1 MRTPFLMPVP
11 VEVPVGAVLPY
22 AGPINACTRSA
33 LAAQGWLFCDG
44 AQVSAVVYPALYA
57 LIGPLYGTP
66 VTVEDPASIQFYLPD
81 YRGAFLRGV
90 NQDAQRAPNG
100 QGMRDPGADT
110 RLSARYGSDGQ
121 GEGNQGNSVG
131 SQQLDAFQNHEH
143 RYTQPQ
149 QTSEIPGDQAP
160 PVTLGLS
167 TQTADSEGVVA
178 AKGGDA
184 PRAEAETRPL
194 NVYVNFIIKAQ
205 SSVLAPNAAAAA
217 GCKDL
222 KDCWGAAGSET
233 CQGGGGTPG

>member
-1 MRTPFLMPVP
+1 MRTSLLPLAP

-22 AGPINACTRSA
+22 AGPINACTRSV

-44 AQVSAVVYPALYA
+44 AQVSAITYPTLYA

-66 VTVEDPASIQFYLPD
+66 VTQGDPPATLFYLPD

-90 NQDAQRAPNG
+90 NQDATRPPDG
-100 QGMRDPGADT
+100 KKPRDPDADT
-110 RLSARYGSDGQ
+110 RLSARYGADGQ
-121 GEGNQGNSVG
+121 GEGNQGNAVG
-131 SQQLDAFQNHEH
+131 SQQLDAFQDHEH
-143 RYTQPQ
+143 RYTQPLAA
-149 QTSEIPGDQAP
+149 TEISGDKASTQ
-160 PVTLGLS
+160 LGLS
-167 TQTADSEGVVA
+167 TQDADTQGVVA

-184 PRAEAETRPL
+184 PRARSETRAL

-205 SSVLAPNAAAAA
+205 PGVVAPNAAAVAV
-217 GCKDL
+217 CKNL

>member
-1 MRTPFLMPVP
+1 MRTPLLPMP

-44 AQVSAVVYPALYA
+44 AQVSAVTYPALYA

-66 VTVEDPASIQFYLPD
+66 VTQGDPPATLFYLPD

-90 NQDAQRAPNG
+90 NQDATRPPDG
-100 QGMRDPGADT
+100 KGLRDPDADT
-110 RLSARYGSDGQ
+110 RLSARYGSSGQ

-131 SQQLDAFQNHEH
+131 SQQLDAFQKHEH

-149 QTSEIPGDQAP
+149 QTSEVPGDQAP
-160 PVTLGLS
+160 PVQLGLA
-167 TQTADSEGVVA
+167 TQPADTDGVVA
-178 AKGGDA
+178 AKGGDT

-205 SSVLAPNAAAAA
+205 ATVLAPNAAAVAV
-217 GCKDL
+217 CQNL

-233 CQGGGGTPG
+233 CKGGGGTSS